1 MNLMGYRGRALFRT
15 FDRTFRYTP
24 DQIVGV
30 QIQMSAVLRV
40 ENASKAYGETRALD
54 GASVS
59 LNKGEWLA
67 LLGPNGAGKTTLI
80 RAIAGRVKLDGGAI
94 SLLGRP
100 LNGTQRSDDSNPR
113 KRLGVVP
120 QDIALYPLLTAE
132 ENLRAFGQLNGVP
145 GPLLRER
152 THWALEWTGLADRAK
167 SLSKTFSGGMK
178 RRLNIACSVLHRP
191 EVVLLDEPTVG
202 VDPQSRQRIWEML
215 SALRNEGASLL
226 LTTHQLDEA
235 QQICDRIVI
244 IDHGKSI
251 ADGTFAQLLQQTVGS
266 ARQVIFK
273 LRDFASKSLAAQGFE
288 IIDSNSIQRSVGDL
302 VRELPLILGELER
315 AGMKVTDLQVQTPTL
330 QSVFIHLTGRELR
343 E

>member
-1 MNLMGYRGRALFRT
+1 MSTVL
-15 FDRTFRYTP
+15 
-24 DQIVGV
+24 GV
-30 QIQMSAVLRV
+30 TGAC
-40 ENASKAYGETRALD
+40 KTYGETKALD
-54 GASVS
+54 GAAVS
-59 LNKGEWLA
+59 LNQGEWLA

-80 RAIAGRVKLDGGAI
+80 RAIAGRVKLDRGSI
-94 SLLGRP
+94 TLLGQR
-100 LNGTQRSDDSNPR
+100 LNETQGGGQPNPR
-113 KRLGVVP
+113 ERLGVVP
-120 QDIALYPLLTAE
+120 QDVALYPLLTAE
-132 ENLRAFGQLNGVP
+132 ENLKAFGELNGVT
-145 GPLLRER
+145 GAALEER
-152 THWALEWTGLADRAK
+152 IQWALEWTGLADRAK

-215 SALRNEGASLL
+215 GALRDEGASLL

-266 ARQVIFK
+266 TRQVLFK
-273 LRDFASKSLAAQGFE
+273 LKDTASKTLAAAGFE
-288 IIDSNSIQRSVGDL
+288 LVDSNSIKRRVDDL
-302 VRELPLILGELER
+302 VTDLPRILGELER
-315 AGMKVTDLQVQTPTL
+315 SGVKVTDLQVHTPTL